1 MKNVNFKVSLS
12 YSVFEN
18 GNTYQAE
25 YIVKAPDQFTAVN
38 KATIKLLREY
48 NPVKFI
54 WNTCS
59 EYTLSFKNHEP
70 LCESF
75 AGGY

>member
-1 MKNVNFKVSLS
+1 MKNKAFKVNLS
-12 YSVFEN
+12 FNVFEN
-18 GNTYQAE
+18 GDTHYIE
-25 YIVKAPDQFTAVN
+25 YLITAPDQVSAIN

-59 EYTLSFKNHEP
+59 EYERTYKNYEP

-75 AGGY
+75 ARGY

>member
-1 MKNVNFKVSLS
+1 MKNKTFKIDFSF
-12 YSVFEN
+12 SVFEN
-18 GNTYQAE
+18 GATWRAE
-25 YIVKAPDQFTAVN
+25 YLVKAPDQVTAIN
-38 KATIKLLREY
+38 KATIKFLREY

-54 WNTCS
+54 WNTCA
-59 EYTLSFKNHEP
+59 EYTPSFKNHEP